1 MRLLGAALLAFS
13 AFARAESD
21 TLERGAPADASLEE
35 RLKAKSRVIEGTD
48 TRYIFAGYLQLDA
61 LATRHALTGDEHD
74 TFLSSAIPF
83 DSAGRDARLSLRA
96 SQFNA
101 ILHTPTEWGGLTA
114 HFQADLFAYDEGAR
128 PNMTQAVLRFGEWL
142 TAGRTYST
150 FMDDAAWPATLD
162 YNGPS
167 GAVFARQFVLRGS
180 APLLKGLRFD
190 AALEDPQ
197 ADVSA
202 GANGFLVTA
211 SAERPDAVARLRY
224 EGERV
229 HAQVAALSRSVT
241 YSATLPSVGSARR
254 TVPGSGVS
262 AAAAIQIG
270 EGDRLLAQWN
280 RGEGIGRYFN
290 DGLSSFGA
298 VVDAGGALE
307 ALRVSGAYLYYERK
321 WAERWTSTAGA
332 SVLRSEN
339 SGALPSSDLKRVQYA
354 SLNLVHRMSTDLF
367 VGAEALWGQAERVNG
382 ARASDARLQLTAR
395 YYLY

>member
-1 MRLLGAALLAFS
+1 MRVLAAALVAFVS
-13 AFARAESD
+13 LARAESD
-21 TLERGAPADASLEE
+21 TLERGAAADASLED
-35 RLKAKSRVIEGTD
+35 RLKTKARLIEGTQ
-48 TRYIFAGYLQLDA
+48 TRYIFAGYAQLDA
-61 LATRHALTGDEHD
+61 LATRRGLTGDEHD

-83 DSAGRDARLSLRA
+83 DSAGRDTRLSIRA

-101 ILHTPTEWGGLTA
+101 ILQTPTEWGGLTA

-128 PNMTQAVLRFGEWL
+128 PNVTQAVLRFGEWL
-142 TAGRTYST
+142 TAGKTYST

-167 GAVFARQFVLRGS
+167 GAVFSRQLVLRAS
-180 APLLKGLRFD
+180 APLTGTLRLD
-190 AALEDPQ
+190 GALEDPQ

-202 GANGFLVTA
+202 GANGFNATG
-211 SAERPDAVARLRY
+211 SAERPDAVARLRF

-241 YSATLPSVGSARR
+241 YSANLASVGSARR
-254 TVPGSGVS
+254 TVSGTGVS
-262 AAAAIQIG
+262 AAAAVQIG

-298 VVDAGGALE
+298 VVDAGGRLE
-307 ALRVSGAYLYYERK
+307 PLRTTGAYLYYERK
-321 WAERWTSTAGA
+321 WAERWTSTAGV
-332 SVLRSEN
+332 STLRSEN
-339 SGALPSSDLKRVQYA
+339 NGIIPTDLKRVEYA
-354 SLNLVHRMSTDLF
+354 SLNLVRRMSTDLF
-367 VGAEALWGQAERVNG
+367 VGAEALWGQAERVDG
-382 ARASDARLQLTAR
+382 SRASDTRLQLTAR